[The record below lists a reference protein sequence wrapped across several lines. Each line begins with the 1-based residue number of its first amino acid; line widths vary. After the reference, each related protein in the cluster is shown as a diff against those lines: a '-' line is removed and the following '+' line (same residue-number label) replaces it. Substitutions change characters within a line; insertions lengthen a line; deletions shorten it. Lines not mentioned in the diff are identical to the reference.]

1 MKIIIA
7 THNRKKLTELKRILA
22 PLGIEAVIDAN
33 VGITLPDV
41 EETGSTFEENAFLK
55 ADSGCKVSGLAC
67 IADDSGLCVD
77 ALGGAPGVYS
87 ARYSGIHGDD
97 ESNIDKL
104 LTELTDVPDE
114 ERTARFV
121 CAVCCVFPN
130 GRKITVRGE
139 CEGVILRERHGNS
152 GFGYDPVFRCGDKNF
167 GELSPDE
174 KDGLSHRGKA
184 LRKLAEE
191 LKNLL

>member
-139 CEGVILRERHGNS
+139 CEGTILRERHGNS

>member
-22 PLGIEAVIDAN
+22 PLGIEAVIDSD
-33 VGITLPDV
+33 VGITLPEV
-41 EETGSTFEENAFLK
+41 EETGSTFEENAFIK
-55 ADSGCKVSGLAC
+55 ADSGCKASGLAC

-104 LTELTDVPDE
+104 LTELADVPDE